1 MSRKFQ
7 SWCII
12 YRDTLLLPGR
22 RACAREGVRTVVR
35 CCLPRVGGVGTSSE
49 RRPTPMQDL
58 ALNIPPSAVDRCRL
72 LNASAPAR
80 VGAPAAPVHWVPLS
94 RRAVPA
100 SRRPVAASSARQTST
115 VRRELSPTDE
125 RPPASAKHES
135 TGLDLQQQRVTS
147 DHTRIWRWS
156 TLSAKALSARQL
168 PQRCTQDW
176 CSRSVMFA

>member
-35 CCLPRVGGVGTSSE
+35 CCPPSVGGVGTSSE
-49 RRPTPMQDL
+49 HRPAPTPDL
-58 ALNIPPSAVDRCRL
+58 APNVPPSAVDRCRL

-80 VGAPAAPVHWVPLS
+80 DGEPAAPVHWVPPS

-100 SRRPVAASSARQTST
+100 SRWPVAESSARQTST

-125 RPPASAKHES
+125 RPPASVKHGS
-135 TGLDLQQQRVTS
+135 TDLDLQQYPVTC
-147 DHTRIWRWS
+147 DHVRIWSWS
-156 TLSAKALSARQL
+156 TLSAKAVSARQL